1 MIIEESGLHFRFRE
15 DSFVK
20 KYDDSNFYRNYMN
33 QLPEAKGVDF
43 ISMED
48 GRLVLTEI
56 KNCKGHEADNN
67 WRIFHDNKKVTTSTT
82 SVNTT
87 GRESLDIE
95 VSKKIAL
102 TIGGLIGTN
111 TKSAGSSSAEE
122 LTKYAEVLVSP
133 AAKAG
138 NKQILVIL
146 FLEGDFGCETR
157 RKTTIMMEL
166 QRSIK
171 KKLSWLNCV
180 VSVVDSA
187 TYQNKIFSVE

>member
-20 KYDDSNFYRNYMN
+20 KYDDSNFYRNYVN

-67 WRIFHDNKKVTTSTT
+67 WRIFPDNKKVTTSKT

-102 TIGGLIGTN
+102 TIGGLIGAYTN
-111 TKSAGSSSAEE
+111 KVA
-122 LTKYAEVLVSP
+122 P
-133 AAKAG
+133 A
-138 NKQILVIL
+138 
-146 FLEGDFGCETR
+146 
-157 RKTTIMMEL
+157 TTNNTIA
-166 QRSIK
+166 
-171 KKLSWLNCV
+171 V
-180 VSVVDSA
+180 ASA
-187 TYQNKIFSVE
+187 TRETTSLISFLLP

>member
-67 WRIFHDNKKVTTSTT
+67 WRIFHDNKKVTTSKT

-95 VSKKIAL
+95 VSKK
-102 TIGGLIGTN
+102 
-111 TKSAGSSSAEE
+111 
-122 LTKYAEVLVSP
+122 
-133 AAKAG
+133 
-138 NKQILVIL
+138 
-146 FLEGDFGCETR
+146 TR

>member
-20 KYDDSNFYRNYMN
+20 KYDDSNFYRNYVN

-67 WRIFHDNKKVTTSTT
+67 WRIFPDNKKVTTSKT

-102 TIGGLIGTN
+102 TIGGLIGAY

-157 RKTTIMMEL
+157 RKTKL